1 KADIMAELNLDK
13 LQAAKDATA
22 NEQSDLVEYMR
33 VVLNGET
40 FLVPVASVL
49 SVIRPQLLTPVPM
62 APDHLLGVTNA
73 RGQIF
78 CIVDPGKTLRL
89 PQKLQAETSASRFLL
104 LRHAR
109 VHLGIWV
116 EEVLDLLRVLP
127 TDIEETKEKTHVQGR
142 LQTKYGSLPILRVE
156 ALFE

>member
-1 KADIMAELNLDK
+1 MSELNLDQ

-33 VVLNGET
+33 VILNAET

-78 CIVDPGKTLRL
+78 CIIDPGKTLHL
-89 PQKLQAETSASRFLL
+89 PHKLQTETSMSRLLL

-116 EEVLDLLRVLP
+116 EEVLDLLRILP
-127 TDIEETKEKTHVQGR
+127 SDIEEAKEKTHVQGV
-142 LQTKYGSLPILRVE
+142 LQTKYGALPVLRVE

>member
-1 KADIMAELNLDK
+1 MAELNLDQ

-22 NEQSDLVEYMR
+22 IEHSDLVEYMR
-33 VVLNGET
+33 VVLNSEM

-49 SVIRPQLLTPVPM
+49 SVIRPLSLTPVPM

-78 CIVDPGKTLRL
+78 CIIDPGKTLRL
-89 PQKLQAETSASRFLL
+89 PHKLKAETSACRFLL
-104 LRHAR
+104 LRHPR
-109 VHLGIWV
+109 VHLGV
-116 EEVLDLLRVLP
+116 LAEEVLDLIRVLP
-127 TDIEETKEKTHVQGR
+127 SDIELQHEQAHILGILATKHGQ
-142 LQTKYGSLPILRVE
+142 LPVLSVE

>member
-1 KADIMAELNLDK
+1 MAELNLDK

-22 NEQSDLVEYMR
+22 GEHSELVEYMR
-33 VVLNGET
+33 VILNGET

-78 CIVDPGKTLRL
+78 CIIDPGKALRL
-89 PQKLQAETSASRFLL
+89 PNKLQAKTSDSRFLL

-109 VHLGIWV
+109 VHLGVWV

-127 TDIEETKEKTHVQGR
+127 SDVEETKEKTYVQGV
-142 LQTKYGSLPILRVE
+142 LQTKYGTLPILRVE

>member
-1 KADIMAELNLDK
+1 MAELNLDK
-13 LQAAKDATA
+13 LQAAKDATVG
-22 NEQSDLVEYMR
+22 EHSELVEYMR
-33 VVLNGET
+33 VVLNGEM
-40 FLVPVASVL
+40 FLLPVASVL
-49 SVIRPQLLTPVPM
+49 SVIRPLSLTPVPM

-89 PQKLQAETSASRFLL
+89 SHKLQAETSASRFLL

-116 EEVLDLLRVLP
+116 EEVLDLLRILP
-127 TDIEETKEKTHVQGR
+127 TDIEKTKEKTYIQGT
-142 LQTKYGSLPILRVE
+142 LQTKYGPLPILRVE

>member
-1 KADIMAELNLDK
+1 MAELNLDQ
-13 LQAAKDATA
+13 LQAAKDATV

-33 VVLNGET
+33 VVLNAET

-49 SVIRPQLLTPVPM
+49 SIIRPQLLTPVPM
-62 APDHLLGVTNA
+62 APDHLVGVTNA
-73 RGQIF
+73 RGQIY
-78 CIVDPGKTLRL
+78 CIIDPGKTLRL
-89 PQKLQAETSASRFLL
+89 SHKLQAETSASRFLL

-127 TDIEETKEKTHVQGR
+127 SDIEEAKEKTHIQGI
-142 LQTKYGSLPILRVE
+142 LQTKHGALPVLRVE

>member
-1 KADIMAELNLDK
+1 MAELNLDQ
-13 LQAAKDATA
+13 LQAAKNAAAD
-22 NEQSDLVEYMR
+22 EHSELVEYMR
-33 VVLNGET
+33 VVLNAEM
-40 FLVPVASVL
+40 FLIPVASVL
-49 SVIRPQLLTPVPM
+49 SIIRPQQLTPVPM

-78 CIVDPGKTLRL
+78 CIIDPGKTLRL
-89 PQKLQAETSASRFLL
+89 PHKLQAETSTSRFLL

-109 VHLGIWV
+109 VHLGIWA

-127 TDIEETKEKTHVQGR
+127 SEITELKEDAHILGTLR
-142 LQTKYGSLPILRVE
+142 TKYGALPILRVE

>member
-1 KADIMAELNLDK
+1 MAELNLEQ

-22 NEQSDLVEYMR
+22 KEDSKLVEYMR
-33 VVLNGET
+33 IVLNSEM
-40 FLVPVASVL
+40 FLMPVASVL
-49 SVIRPQLLTPVPM
+49 SVVRPLLLTPVPM

-78 CIVDPGKTLRL
+78 CIVDPGKTLHLSR
-89 PQKLQAETSASRFLL
+89 KLGAETKTSRFLL
-104 LRHAR
+104 LRHPR

-116 EEVLDLLRVLP
+116 EDVLDLVRALP
-127 TDIEETKEKTHVQGR
+127 SDVEASQNEGHIMGTLE
-142 LQTKYGSLPILRVE
+142 TKYGALPVLRVE

>member
-1 KADIMAELNLDK
+1 MTELNLDQ

-22 NEQSDLVEYMR
+22 KEHSELVEYMR
-33 VVLNGET
+33 VVLNSEM
-40 FLVPVASVL
+40 FLMPVASVL
-49 SVIRPQLLTPVPM
+49 SVVRPLLLTPVPM
-62 APDHLLGVTNA
+62 APDHLLGMTNA

-78 CIVDPGKTLRL
+78 CIVDPGKTLHL
-89 PQKLQAETSASRFLL
+89 THKLQAKTNASRFLL

-116 EEVLDLLRVLP
+116 EEVLDLVRALP
-127 TDIEETKEKTHVQGR
+127 SDIETSQNEVHVMGMLETKHGT
-142 LQTKYGSLPILRVE
+142 LPVLRVE

>member
-1 KADIMAELNLDK
+1 MAELNLDQ

-22 NEQSDLVEYMR
+22 DEHSELVEYMR
-33 VVLNGET
+33 VVLNSEM

-78 CIVDPGKTLRL
+78 CIIDPGKTLRL
-89 PQKLQAETSASRFLL
+89 PHKLQAETNASRFLL
-104 LRHAR
+104 LRHPR

-116 EEVLDLLRVLP
+116 EEVLDLLRILP
-127 TDIEETKEKTHVQGR
+127 SDIEEAKEKTHIQGV
-142 LQTKYGSLPILRVE
+142 LQTKYGALPVLRVE